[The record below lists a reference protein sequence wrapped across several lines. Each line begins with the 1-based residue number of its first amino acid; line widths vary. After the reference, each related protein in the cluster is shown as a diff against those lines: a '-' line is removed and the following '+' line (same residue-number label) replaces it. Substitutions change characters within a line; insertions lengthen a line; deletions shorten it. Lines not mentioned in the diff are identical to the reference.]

1 MTIKHPIESGNFL
14 IPTPQIQELSQTIQ
28 WWLENR
34 ITGAVIYGKPRIGK
48 TSAMMLIGETLLKG
62 VYNIPYSYMSA
73 VQESKPSE
81 SSFYS
86 NLLQAVNHPK
96 PNNRNKAQK
105 RIQLLDYFLVIARD
119 SQQDRLVLMI
129 DEAQNLTE
137 YHYDW
142 LISLYN
148 ELYFRDVQLI
158 TFLVGQEQ
166 LNLQKQ
172 TFLEMGMAQIVG
184 RFMVDSQEFYGIR
197 SKHEIKEVLKAFDSK
212 IEFPE
217 GSGVSY
223 TNYFFKSGLHLS
235 DYSDNL
241 YIALKNINLEHSI
254 NPHSEIPLYS
264 FIPIVRE
271 ALLQCGDSGQQLT
284 AIEVTDWEDIIK
296 STMYITWM
304 RTA

>member
-62 VYNIPYSYMSA
+62 VYNIPYFYMSA

-96 PNNRNKAQK
+96 PNNRNKVQK

-241 YIALKNINLEHSI
+241 YMALKNINLEHSI

-271 ALLQCGDSGQQLT
+271 ALLQCGDFCQQLT

>member
-62 VYNIPYSYMSA
+62 VYNIPYFYMSA

-235 DYSDNL
+235 DYSDSL
-241 YIALKNINLEHSI
+241 YMALKNINLEHSI

-271 ALLQCGDSGQQLT
+271 ALLQCGDFGQQLT

>member
-62 VYNIPYSYMSA
+62 VYNIPYFYMSA

-241 YIALKNINLEHSI
+241 YMALKNINLEHSI

-284 AIEVTDWEDIIK
+284 AIEVMDWEDIIK

>member
-62 VYNIPYSYMSA
+62 VYNIPYFYMSA

-96 PNNRNKAQK
+96 PNNQNKAQK

-217 GSGVSY
+217 GES
-223 TNYFFKSGLHLS
+223 
-235 DYSDNL
+235 
-241 YIALKNINLEHSI
+241 
-254 NPHSEIPLYS
+254 
-264 FIPIVRE
+264 
-271 ALLQCGDSGQQLT
+271 
-284 AIEVTDWEDIIK
+284 VTLN
-296 STMYITWM
+296 
-304 RTA
+304 

>member
-62 VYNIPYSYMSA
+62 VYNIPYFYMSA

-96 PNNRNKAQK
+96 PNNQNKAQK

>member
-1 MTIKHPIESGNFL
+1 M
-14 IPTPQIQELSQTIQ
+14 
-28 WWLENR
+28 
-34 ITGAVIYGKPRIGK
+34 
-48 TSAMMLIGETLLKG
+48 
-62 VYNIPYSYMSA
+62 
-73 VQESKPSE
+73 
-81 SSFYS
+81 
-86 NLLQAVNHPK
+86 
-96 PNNRNKAQK
+96 
-105 RIQLLDYFLVIARD
+105 
-119 SQQDRLVLMI
+119 
-129 DEAQNLTE
+129 
-137 YHYDW
+137 
-142 LISLYN
+142 
-148 ELYFRDVQLI
+148 
-158 TFLVGQEQ
+158 
-166 LNLQKQ
+166 
-172 TFLEMGMAQIVG
+172 
-184 RFMVDSQEFYGIR
+184 
-197 SKHEIKEVLKAFDSK
+197 LKAFDSK

-241 YIALKNINLEHSI
+241 YMALKNINLEHSI

>member
-62 VYNIPYSYMSA
+62 VYNIPYFYMSA

-241 YIALKNINLEHSI
+241 YMALKNINLEHSI

>member
-62 VYNIPYSYMSA
+62 VYNIPYFYMSA